1 MHEVLAATSEWPASD
16 ARGTV
21 DVSGAFFKAWQGA
34 LWLFGDRPE
43 EKTVKAK
50 EQEQEKKKATEDVS
64 PRS

>member
-1 MHEVLAATSEWPASD
+1 MHEVLTATSERPASD
-16 ARGTV
+16 VRGTV

-43 EKTVKAK
+43 EKTAKAK

>member
-1 MHEVLAATSEWPASD
+1 MHEVLAATSERPA
-16 ARGTV
+16 AGTV

-43 EKTVKAK
+43 EKTAKAK

-64 PRS
+64 PQS

>member
-1 MHEVLAATSEWPASD
+1 MHEVLAATSERPVSD
-16 ARGTV
+16 PRGTV

-43 EKTVKAK
+43 EKTAKAK